1 MHLCVRRSGVLG
13 VEMKTLP
20 VKVAASR
27 VESSDAQLLPR
38 ALSLTH
44 RCQIRTSGSLIYIHK
59 SSVFTRPGTA
69 ADATRPRPQ
78 LPAAPSPAR
87 VSQIPLSSLAARRGG
102 APPPPVHRCLIVRL
116 EIPTAPPCTVRLA
129 QSRRYPTMQ
138 HNPSPL
144 APLVRRSPP
153 ASQTYERESAD
164 PLPLPRLVCVCV

>member
-38 ALSLTH
+38 ALTH
-44 RCQIRTSGSLIYIHK
+44 RSTSGSLIYIHK

-102 APPPPVHRCLIVRL
+102 APPPLHRCLIVRL

-144 APLVRRSPP
+144 APLVHRSPP